1 MFYIRV
7 AFYNT
12 DTRLSAPC
20 VPLVSLFKRRDPTI
34 VQTELL
40 LFEEMYSYK

>member
-1 MFYIRV
+1 MFYNLFV
-7 AFYNT
+7 FYDI
-12 DTRLSAPC
+12 DTRLPALC

-34 VQTELL
+34 VQTEFL